1 MHNNLFWRVIGITI
15 AILCLAGAEALAA
28 ESRRV
33 TIQSDT
39 GREIEA
45 TLYLPEDLKGSA
57 PGVLVLHTYYGMVHG
72 YAENFDHKY
81 GKALAD
87 QGGYVALVPNYA
99 KFGRKGYL
107 PGITDD
113 LKSVFKWLKKR
124 PETVGKSIA
133 VIGFSA
139 GGYHAIR
146 LAGIDPEIKAAIGYY
161 GVYDI
166 SKLPFAKKIK
176 IKIPPSSASFAQD
189 INAAVLL
196 FHGDKDNEIPLN
208 QSEALASALKA
219 AGKANKLVVFKN
231 AYHRFDR
238 GPNDK
243 MSGDVTK
250 SGHIYRLDRKAR
262 DDAFQETLRW
272 LETYLR

>member
-1 MHNNLFWRVIGITI
+1 MMAMLF
-15 AILCLAGAEALAA
+15 LAGAEALAA
-28 ESRRV
+28 ESHRV

-39 GREIEA
+39 GRKIQA
-45 TLYLPEDLKGSA
+45 KLYLPEGLKGSA

-72 YAENFDHKY
+72 YAEDFDHKY

-99 KFGRKGYL
+99 KFGRKGYH

-113 LKSVFKWLKKR
+113 LKSVLKWLKKR
-124 PETVGKSIA
+124 PETVSNLIA
-133 VIGFSA
+133 TVGFSA
-139 GGYHAIR
+139 GGYHAVH
-146 LAGIDPEIKAAIGYY
+146 LAGIDPEVKVAIGYY

-166 SKLPFAKKIK
+166 SKLPFAKKFK
-176 IKIPPSSASFAQD
+176 KLKVKIPPPLASFAQD

-208 QSEALASALKA
+208 QSEALASALEA

-243 MSGDVTK
+243 MQDDVAMSGY
-250 SGHIYRLDRKAR
+250 IYRLNRKTR
-262 DDAFQETLRW
+262 DDAFQETLSW
-272 LETYLR
+272 LKTYLR